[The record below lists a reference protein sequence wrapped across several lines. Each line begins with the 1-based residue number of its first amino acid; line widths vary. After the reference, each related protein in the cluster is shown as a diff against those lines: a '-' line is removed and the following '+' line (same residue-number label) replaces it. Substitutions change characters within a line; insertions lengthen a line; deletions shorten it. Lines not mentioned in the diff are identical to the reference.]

1 MVGLDVSGVLWP
13 LGSSLSM
20 GNQHGNVLAHYNGNI
35 GKALV
40 VLCSRKETAERLI
53 EKNIVV
59 SLEHRVG
66 SNPVVPDILV
76 IKEHLLKCSR

>member
-13 LGSSLSM
+13 LGSSLST
-20 GNQHGNVLAHYNGNI
+20 GSQHGNVLAHYNGNI
-35 GKALV
+35 GNALV
-40 VLCSRKETAERLI
+40 VLCSRKETTERLI

-66 SNPVVPDILV
+66 SNPVVHDILV
-76 IKEHLLKCSR
+76 IKEHQLECSR